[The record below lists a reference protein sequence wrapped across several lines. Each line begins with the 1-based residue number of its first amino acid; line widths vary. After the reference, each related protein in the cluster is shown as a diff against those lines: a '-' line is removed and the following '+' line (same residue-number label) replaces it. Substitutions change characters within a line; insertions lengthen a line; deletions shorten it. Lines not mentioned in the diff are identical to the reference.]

1 MDVIW
6 IRIEFFDRIYKI
18 DGIFFACGEVPSAE
32 GRSIPVNRLILSN
45 CFSKIRIQSSSF
57 SIKTNANTQSMT
69 YRVQPLN
76 KFSWIGKFSP
86 FFEYIS

>member
-1 MDVIW
+1 
-6 IRIEFFDRIYKI
+6 
-18 DGIFFACGEVPSAE
+18 
-32 GRSIPVNRLILSN
+32 VNRLILSN